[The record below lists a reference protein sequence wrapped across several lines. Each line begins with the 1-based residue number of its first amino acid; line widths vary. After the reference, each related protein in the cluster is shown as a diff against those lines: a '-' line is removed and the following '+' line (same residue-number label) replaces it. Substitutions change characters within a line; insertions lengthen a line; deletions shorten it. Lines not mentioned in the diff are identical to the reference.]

1 MFEQI
6 GMKGE
11 DLSLHTV
18 SGSSSVEWVE
28 GSLLAQ
34 NRPLTWYKAILNA
47 PPGNAPLAL
56 DMGSMGKGQMWIN
69 GQNIGRHWPAYI
81 AHGSCGAC
89 YYAGTY
95 TENKCRT
102 NCGQPSQRW

>member
-1 MFEQI
+1 
-6 GMKGE
+6 MKGE

-34 NRPLTWYKAILNA
+34 TRPLTWYKAILNA
-47 PPGNAPLAL
+47 PPGNAPLGL

-69 GQNIGRHWPAYI
+69 GQNIGRHWPAYT

-102 NCGQPSQRW
+102 KCGQPSQRW